1 MRSPDRI
8 LLAED
13 KDNLRIVLRKTLEGE
28 AYGVEEAENGAVA
41 VEKIRQGRYSLV
53 LTDLR
58 LPRADGHQ
66 VLKAAIAPDPQM
78 PVIMMTA

>member
-1 MRSPDRI
+1 MRSTDRI

-13 KDNLRIVLRKTLEGE
+13 KDNLRTVLRKTLEGE
-28 AYGVEEAENGAVA
+28 SYGVEEAENGAVA
-41 VEKIRQGRYSLV
+41 VEKIRQGRYDLV

-66 VLKAAIAPDPQM
+66 VLKAA
-78 PVIMMTA
+78 VCTGEFLW